1 MPKGSKARAGLEAR
15 RKEFDKLN
23 VTQKDQ
29 MRRDAMWPHRPGSQN
44 PKKGYGGKASR
55 R

>member
-1 MPKGSKARAGLEAR
+1 MPKGSKTYAGLKAR
-15 RKEFDKLN
+15 RDEFDKLN

-29 MRRDAMWPHRPGSQN
+29 MRRDAMKPHRPGSQN
-44 PKKGYGGKASR
+44 PKKGYGGKRSR